1 MFLMELK
8 RTNLPAMWAWT
19 ISTWAKLPGVTFK
32 IKNMFRCFK
41 DKDDDAND
49 DGMEQKKTKVLS
61 KMMVITPMMR
71 AMEMI
76 ESKSSFKYDVAAPC
90 CQ

>member
-1 MFLMELK
+1 
-8 RTNLPAMWAWT
+8 
-19 ISTWAKLPGVTFK
+19 
-32 IKNMFRCFK
+32 MFRCFK
-41 DKDDDAND
+41 DQDDDAND